1 MTTRSRL
8 VFKLVVPTGSGS
20 ATTTRY
26 VTTRGFRTLSTDTPA
41 STYIEERVAKA
52 GGFSRSLFSGSAM
65 GGLIKPN
72 YGVLTLNN
80 EDGGL
85 DTIATYAGGGGTVTC
100 WWGEDGAAFPAGY
113 TQVYVATIASVLVD
127 FETVVIR
134 QQDRFEQL
142 NRPVVTATFAGTG
155 SIEGTDTAARKKQ
168 IVFGSPGM
176 IPLIL
181 IDKVNQVYCVQVNAT
196 DRATV
201 AGLAEFGLVFE
212 GGVPI
217 TRAAPYAFKEHLFLA
232 SQAPDPGEFRIW
244 SGYQGLTI
252 GSITIASESAAAQ
265 YTKGPIYVRLGGIPV
280 GELRFGARGL
290 LQNVSST
297 PAREWRFSDLCN
309 RAGLN
314 DVSSSTMATMQ
325 NGREDFTA
333 GNRLIDG
340 EQTYAQVMS
349 DRCQAVL
356 GAAGFNRLN
365 EFFCVSLTDPEDG
378 DDTSAYSFTVDNSA
392 DFRRLPVPGMERPVW
407 QVNIKSGRAWPCTVF
422 SGASAEMQ
430 DLLTR
435 EGHYIAFRGYSSTTR
450 RRYPNALSI
459 DLEIEGHDF
468 PDSSDQ
474 RTFVDR
480 FGKLFGTRRDL
491 MTLRCMQFDATTLA
505 LELHDKA
512 TLTLD
517 RLGYDA
523 GVVMRIVGIE
533 LDLDAMVIKFSL
545 WGNNTDWDGWS
556 LTGGAFPADAGE
568 PGGSWGDEDPPPDVV
583 TETNVTL
590 GINEQMGAFTGL
602 IYGGP
607 VVIPVPADSAS
618 NNAAMGEF
626 TGVIRGEIA
635 GDADWASVVLLL
647 HCNGTDGSTTI
658 DDSSS
663 FARTGTGNSTIALS
677 TTRGA
682 FGSSS
687 SLKVTRQ
694 DPGGIAF
701 GAHADFAR
709 TNNQPWTMECM
720 VYVVT
725 SENFTNAP
733 VLMYWLD
740 NNSVADT
747 VSVYGTAPKIDI
759 STSGTGEPAP
769 TTISKNVWVHVAVTF
784 DGTNENLW
792 IDGVSA
798 GSFARSIG
806 ASATATLY
814 IGGFTGSGA
823 ADTTEVYID
832 EVRVT
837 KGVARY
843 TATFTPPSSEFQEG

>member
-217 TRAAPYAFKEHLFLA
+217 TRAAPYAFKEYLFLA

-607 VVIPVPADSAS
+607 IVVPVPADADS

-626 TGVIRGEIA
+626 TGVIRGEVINDSA
-635 GDADWASVVLLL
+635 GPWNTTNYTGTWTFTNGDLTADWVA
-647 HCNGTDGSTTI
+647 GSGVTNVHAMTGR
-658 DDSSS
+658 SSGKRY
-663 FARTGTGNSTIALS
+663 F
-677 TTRGA
+677 
-682 FGSSS
+682 
-687 SLKVTRQ
+687 
-694 DPGGIAF
+694 
-701 GAHADFAR
+701 
-709 TNNQPWTMECM
+709 E
-720 VYVVT
+720 VY
-725 SENFTNAP
+725 
-733 VLMYWLD
+733 LD
-740 NNSVADT
+740 NIPT
-747 VSVYGTAPKIDI
+747 VYGTAVRHDI
-759 STSGTGEPAP
+759 G
-769 TTISKNVWVHVAVTF
+769 VT
-784 DGTNENLW
+784 
-792 IDGVSA
+792 
-798 GSFARSIG
+798 R
-806 ASATATLY
+806 
-814 IGGFTGSGA
+814 
-823 ADTTEVYID
+823 
-832 EVRVT
+832 
-837 KGVARY
+837 K
-843 TATFTPPSSEFQEG
+843 TPPSSGGSDVQGASAPVDGACYRIGGAIFVNSTNVGAVTALASTDVVGVAMDLATGNVWFSRNGIWTQGDPAAGTSPEGTLTPGVTYYPGIAAESGADMKVTLHTKASDMTYSPPSGFSSWGTP